1 MGIYLHEFTDNER
14 EISKPHEAKP
24 RAVLN
29 IPSSLFVNEY
39 R

>member
-1 MGIYLHEFTDNER
+1 MGVYLHEFTDNER
-14 EISKPHEAKP
+14 EISIPHEAKP

-29 IPSSLFVNEY
+29 IPSSFFVNEY